1 MFFYAKEIDVFEYF
15 GSQPDY
21 IQLQG
26 PIFKDLDH
34 YRSPQIE
41 ELFDTL
47 IFSEI
52 SCNIKINCADV
63 HSTDK
68 QVPSFM
74 GEGSTHTNGTHIS
87 VEGFFPRDIWKQL
100 VAELKVQSNFELKIN
115 FKNVS
120 GRVLERSD
128 DRFTKFKIGIDLDFF
143 KWSKRIINGN

>member
-1 MFFYAKEIDVFEYF
+1 MFFYAKEIDVFEFF

-34 YRSPQIE
+34 YKSPQIE
-41 ELFDTL
+41 ELFDTI

-52 SCNIKINCADV
+52 SCNIKISCSDV

-74 GEGSTHTNGTHIS
+74 GEGSSHNNGTHIS
-87 VEGFFPRDIWKQL
+87 VEGFFPRDRWKQL
-100 VAELKVQSNFELKIN
+100 VSGLKVQSNFELKIN
-115 FKNVS
+115 FSNVS
-120 GRVLERSD
+120 GRVLEKSED
-128 DRFTKFKIGIDLDFF
+128 GFTKFKIGIDLDFF
-143 KWSKRIINGN
+143 KWSKRNINGI